1 MSKEHVKLYKSK
13 KTWVA
18 ATVAAAVLGISGV
31 TTVNNVNADALPAS
45 IVKNEPATTANGQ
58 HPNDKVAANMQY
70 NRGIDPLTDNALKN
84 ETPAQQQK
92 AKAYMDTINGTSA
105 SSANAN
111 TNTAKASST
120 KVSAKSSSNVNSVAD
135 NGEHP
140 SDKVMANMQYNRG
153 IDPLTDNALK
163 NETPAQQQL
172 AKEYVEALN
181 NGESVA
187 EAKAK
192 LGLGQTSASKTSTS
206 VKKANANQN
215 VVVKKNANSAV
226 ANKQVKTAVVNTA
239 NAAQSKN
246 ASASSVKN
254 ALPTTGEAQSKNTVA
269 LGVEAI
275 SLGAIL
281 GGLSFLKRKHN

>member
-192 LGLGQTSASKTSTS
+192 LGLGQTSKASTS

-215 VVVKKNANSAV
+215 VVVKKNANAVV
-226 ANKQVKTAVVNTA
+226 ANKQGKTTVVNTA
-239 NAAQSKN
+239 AAQSKN
-246 ASASSVKN
+246 TSASSVKN
-254 ALPTTGEAQSKNTVA
+254 TLPTTGEAQSKNTVA

>member
-31 TTVNNVNADALPAS
+31 STVNNVNADVLPAS

-92 AKAYMDTINGTSA
+92 AKEYIESL
-105 SSANAN
+105 
-111 TNTAKASST
+111 
-120 KVSAKSSSNVNSVAD
+120 D
-135 NGEHP
+135 NGQ
-140 SDKVMANMQYNRG
+140 SS
-153 IDPLTDNALK
+153 I
-163 NETPAQQQL
+163 NEKTKQ
-172 AKEYVEALN
+172 
-181 NGESVA
+181 
-187 EAKAK
+187 
-192 LGLGQTSASKTSTS
+192 GQKTSTS
-206 VKKANANQN
+206 VKK
-215 VVVKKNANSAV
+215 NANSVV
-226 ANKQVKTAVVNTA
+226 ANKQVKTTVVNTA
-239 NAAQSKN
+239 GAAQSKN
-246 ASASSVKN
+246 ANASSVKN
-254 ALPTTGEAQSKNTVA
+254 TLPTTGEAQSKNTVA

>member
-31 TTVNNVNADALPAS
+31 STVNNVNADVLPAS

-84 ETPAQQQK
+84 EIPAQQQK
-92 AKAYMDTINGTSA
+92 AKAYMDTINGTSV
-105 SSANAN
+105 
-111 TNTAKASST
+111 KAST
-120 KVSAKSSSNVNSVAD
+120 SSNSGNVLPGPDTIKEAPQETVAPKSVVAKREY
-135 NGEHP
+135 G
-140 SDKVMANMQYNRG
+140 SG
-153 IDPLTDNALK
+153 IDPLTDKALK
-163 NETPAQQQL
+163 DETPAQQQK
-172 AKEYVEALN
+172 AKEYIESLD
-181 NGESVA
+181 NGQSSINE
-187 EAKAK
+187 KTK
-192 LGLGQTSASKTSTS
+192 QGQKTSTS
-206 VKKANANQN
+206 VKKNANA
-215 VVVKKNANSAV
+215 VV
-226 ANKQVKTAVVNTA
+226 ANKQVKTTVVNTA
-239 NAAQSKN
+239 GAAQSKN
-246 ASASSVKN
+246 ANASSVKN
-254 ALPTTGEAQSKNTVA
+254 TLPTTGEAQSKNTVA

>member
-18 ATVAAAVLGISGV
+18 ATVAAAVLGISGA
-31 TTVNNVNADALPAS
+31 TTVNNVNADVLPAS

-105 SSANAN
+105 SSAN
-111 TNTAKASST
+111 TNTAKASSA
-120 KVSAKSSSNVNSVAD
+120 KVSAKSSSNVNAVAD

-140 SDKVMANMQYNRG
+140 TDKVMANMQYNRG

-172 AKEYVEALN
+172 AKKYVEALN

-192 LGLGQTSASKTSTS
+192 LGLGQTSASKVSTS

-254 ALPTTGEAQSKNTVA
+254 TLPTTGEAQSKNTVA

>member
-18 ATVAAAVLGISGV
+18 ATVAAAVLGISGA
-31 TTVNNVNADALPAS
+31 TTVNNVNADVLPAS

-84 ETPAQQQK
+84 ETPAQQQ
-92 AKAYMDTINGTSA
+92 
-105 SSANAN
+105 
-111 TNTAKASST
+111 
-120 KVSAKSSSNVNSVAD
+120 
-135 NGEHP
+135 
-140 SDKVMANMQYNRG
+140 
-153 IDPLTDNALK
+153 
-163 NETPAQQQL
+163 L
-172 AKEYVEALN
+172 AKKYVEALN

-192 LGLGQTSASKTSTS
+192 LGLGQTSASKVSTS

-254 ALPTTGEAQSKNTVA
+254 TLPTTGEAQSKNTVA

>member
-163 NETPAQQQL
+163 NETPAQQ
-172 AKEYVEALN
+172 
-181 NGESVA
+181 
-187 EAKAK
+187 
-192 LGLGQTSASKTSTS
+192 
-206 VKKANANQN
+206 
-215 VVVKKNANSAV
+215 
-226 ANKQVKTAVVNTA
+226 
-239 NAAQSKN
+239 
-246 ASASSVKN
+246 
-254 ALPTTGEAQSKNTVA
+254 
-269 LGVEAI
+269 
-275 SLGAIL
+275 
-281 GGLSFLKRKHN
+281 